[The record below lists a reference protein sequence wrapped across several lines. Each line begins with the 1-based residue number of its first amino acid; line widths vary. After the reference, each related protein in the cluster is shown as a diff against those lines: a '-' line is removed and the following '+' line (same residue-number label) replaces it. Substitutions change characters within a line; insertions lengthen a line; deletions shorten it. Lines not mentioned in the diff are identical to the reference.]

1 MMVRGARRQRSL
13 DRGFPLSDHVDWPS
27 LLAAIEA
34 TGAGEVWVTHGY
46 TGPVVRWLQERGVD
60 ARAVQTRF
68 EGESDECWRRRGR
81 QLGDPSLRSEPA
93 VDAEKAMTARQ

>member
-27 LLAAIEA
+27 LLAAIDA

-46 TGPVVRWLQERGVD
+46 TGTVVRWLQERGID

-68 EGESDECWRRRGR
+68 EGELLEAG
-81 QLGDPSLRSEPA
+81 QLASGSAGPEVEPA
-93 VDAEKAMTARQ
+93 E

>member
-1 MMVRGARRQRSL
+1 MLVRGARRRRSL
-13 DRGFPLSDHVDWPS
+13 DRGFALSDHVDWPG

-46 TGPVVRWLQERGVD
+46 TGPVVRWLRDRGID

-68 EGESDECWRRRGR
+68 EGERDDEIGEI
-81 QLGDPSLRSEPA
+81 SEAGSASPA
-93 VDAEKAMTARQ
+93 GGPAIPQV